1 MRVILAKTAGFCFG
15 VDRAVNLAYQ
25 LAQRGE
31 KCCCL
36 GPIIHN
42 TAVTDDLAQKGVRI
56 VETPEE
62 IKPGESVIVR
72 AHGVS
77 PEVYEA
83 TQKMGA
89 NVCDATCPF
98 VKKIHQIV
106 QENSAED
113 IPTLIAG
120 DPNHPE
126 VMGIRGY
133 CKGESFVFSSC
144 EELEEI
150 IKSNPLL
157 CENRIITVA
166 QTTFFENVWKK
177 STEIFNLYCTN
188 AKIFDTICS
197 ATRKRQEEA
206 EALSK
211 VCDAMIVIGGR
222 HSSNTVK
229 LKNICGEN
237 CDTFLVET
245 ANELKNINFSTY
257 TEVGVTAGA
266 STPAVIIKEV
276 LSAMSEIIKET
287 ENIQLE
293 EVPSVAADSFEAM
306 LDETFN
312 DDILVKCTVM
322 GITNTE
328 IQVDIPKNHVLGGLT
343 GILTYDEYS
352 KDPDAD
358 PKNELKIGDTLNL
371 VIMKKNDAEGT
382 VLLSKKR
389 ADAQKSWIEIL
400 DAKETGDILEGVV
413 TEIVKG
419 GVIVDFKGCRVFIP
433 ASQATERRGD
443 PLEELL
449 KKHIKFRII
458 DIDQRRRRTVGSI
471 RAILREIRMEAEEA
485 FWRNIEVGK
494 KFTGTVK
501 SLTNYGAFVDLGGV
515 DGMVHISEMSWKR
528 IKHPSEIF
536 EVGQEVEVYIKSL
549 DNEKKRISLG
559 YRKEED
565 NPWIILKKTYSE
577 GDVVEG
583 TIVGLTSFGA
593 FANILPHIDG
603 FIHISQIANRHIDS
617 PASVLSMGE
626 KVTCKITAIDYD
638 KKRVSLSIRVLLPP
652 VEETEK
658 EETAEKDE
666 TEGYEK
672 YIIGT
677 DEDKYVTEEEIK
689 EEPVAEEAAE
699 EPAVEEAEEEPATEE
714 VAEEPA
720 TEEAEEEPATEE
732 VAEEP
737 AEEPKV
743 EEVAEESVAEEV
755 VEEPAVEEAAEEPAT
770 EEVAEEPTEEP
781 KVEEA
786 AEESVAEEVVEEP
799 AVEEAAEEPVA
810 EEVAEEPADA
820 E

>member
-1 MRVILAKTAGFCFG
+1 MRIILAKTAGFCFG

-25 LAQRGE
+25 LAERGE

-36 GPIIHN
+36 GPVIHN
-42 TAVTDDLAQKGVRI
+42 TAVTNDLAEKGVRVI
-56 VETPEE
+56 ETPKE
-62 IKPGESVIVR
+62 IHSGESVIIR

-77 PEVYEA
+77 PDVYE
-83 TQKMGA
+83 TIQKMGA
-89 NVCDATCPF
+89 SVCDATCPF

-126 VMGIRGY
+126 VIGIRGY

-144 EELEEI
+144 EELEKI
-150 IKSNPLL
+150 LKNNPLF

-166 QTTFFENVWKK
+166 QTTFFEIVWKK
-177 STEIFNLYCTN
+177 CKEIFNLHCTN
-188 AKIFDTICS
+188 VKIFDTICS

-211 VCDAMIVIGGR
+211 VCDAIIVIGGR

-229 LKNICGEN
+229 LKNICSEN

-245 ANELKNINFSTY
+245 ADELKNIDFSTY
-257 TEVGVTAGA
+257 TTVGVTAGA

-276 LSAMSEIIKET
+276 LSTMSEIINET
-287 ENIQLE
+287 ENIQVE
-293 EVPSVAADSFEAM
+293 EVPSAAADSFEAM

-312 DDILVKCTVM
+312 DDSVIKCTVM

-343 GILTYDEYS
+343 GIVTYDEYS
-352 KDPDAD
+352 KDPEVD
-358 PKNELKIGDTLNL
+358 PQSELKIGDTLNL

-400 DAKETGDILEGVV
+400 DAKETGETLEGAV

-419 GVIVDFKGCRVFIP
+419 GVIVDYKGCRVFIP

-449 KKHIKFRII
+449 KKHVKFRII

-471 RAILREIRMEAEEA
+471 RAVLREIRKEAEEA
-485 FWRNIEVGK
+485 FWNSIEEGQ

-501 SLTNYGAFVDLGGV
+501 SLTNYGAFVDLGGI

-549 DNEKKRISLG
+549 DGEKKRISLG
-559 YRKEED
+559 YRKDED
-565 NPWIILKKTYSE
+565 NPWVILKKTYSE

-593 FANILPHIDG
+593 FANIISHIDG

-638 KKRVSLSIRVLLPP
+638 KKRVSLSIRALLPP
-652 VEETEK
+652 VEETETQ
-658 EETAEKDE
+658 EAEKTDD
-666 TEGYEK
+666 TEGLEK

-677 DEDKYVTEEEIK
+677 DEDKFMPEEEI
-689 EEPVAEEAAE
+689 A
-699 EPAVEEAEEEPATEE
+699 EEPATEE
-714 VAEEPA
+714 VTQEPAVEETAEEP
-720 TEEAEEEPATEE
+720 
-732 VAEEP
+732 
-737 AEEPKV
+737 
-743 EEVAEESVAEEV
+743 VAEEV
-755 VEEPAVEEAAEEPAT
+755 AQEPTVEETAEEPTAEEVAEEPAVEEAAEEPVVEETAEEPVA
-770 EEVAEEPTEEP
+770 EEVAQEPAVEETAEEP
-781 KVEEA
+781 
-786 AEESVAEEVVEEP
+786 VAEEVVEEP

-810 EEVAEEPADA
+810 EETAEEPAVEEVAEETAEEETTDA